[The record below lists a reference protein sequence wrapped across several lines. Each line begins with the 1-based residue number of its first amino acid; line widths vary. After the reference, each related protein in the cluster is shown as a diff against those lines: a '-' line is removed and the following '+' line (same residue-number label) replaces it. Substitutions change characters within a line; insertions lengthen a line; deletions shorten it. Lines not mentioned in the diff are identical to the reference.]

1 MSRKDGGGNTI
12 IGKGSVVEGVM
23 DIEHQLQVDGQ
34 LRGRLTT
41 PKRLVVGEEGAIV
54 ADSIEVGEAV
64 INGRVMARLKANEQV
79 YLSASARFRGTLL
92 TPRLVIEEG
101 AEATYSNEIPVRAIP
116 FGSETKS
123 PPVHT
128 TVAEFPAEEAREAA
142 SRKSD
147 AANRQSS
154 GKRKGNSARTP
165 EGEIAGGD

>member
-1 MSRKDGGGNTI
+1 MSRKGGGNTI
-12 IGKGSVVEGVM
+12 IGKGAVVEGVM

-64 INGRVMARLKANEQV
+64 INGRVMARLKANELV
-79 YLSASARFRGTLL
+79 YLSASARFRGTLE

-101 AEATYSNEIPVRAIP
+101 AEASFSDEIPMRAIP
-116 FGSETKS
+116 FGSETRS

-128 TVAEFPAEEAREAA
+128 TVTEFPADEAREAA
-142 SRKSD
+142 NRRSD
-147 AANRQSS
+147 
-154 GKRKGNSARTP
+154 SARTP